1 MGNLLYF
8 GGLDPALRVDN
19 TALTILE
26 YDFRTKVLSQWGD
39 VEVWPHIHPKKI
51 GDDLLKIHS
60 SIRFTRIGYDRLGS
74 GEIVQLFSPKLPM
87 YEVISSLT
95 IKQDIIGELKLLWD
109 SKRLVISDAELF
121 REISEQEKVVSDAG
135 NILYRHPEG
144 FHDDRFW
151 SLGYA
156 AKSATDYLKGK
167 AGVGIG
173 VAGGMTVHDLE
184 VLTEKEIN
192 KQLGIA

>member
-8 GGLDPALRVDN
+8 GGLDFALRVDN
-19 TALTILE
+19 TALTTLE
-26 YDFRTKVLSQWGD
+26 YDFRTKVLSQYGK
-39 VEVWPHIHPKKI
+39 VYVWPHIHPKKI
-51 GDDLLKIHS
+51 GDDLLRAHS
-60 SIRFTRIGYDRLGS
+60 KLRYTRIGYDRLGS

-87 YEVISSLT
+87 YEVISSAVM
-95 IKQDIIGELKLLWD
+95 KQDIIGELKLLWD
-109 SKRLVISDAELF
+109 SGRLKITDPELY
-121 REISEQEKVVSDAG
+121 REVSEQEKVVSDAG

-173 VAGGMTVHDLE
+173 VAGGRTETDLG
-184 VLTEKEIN
+184 VLSEKELN